1 MSCIDRGVPMRV
13 RVRQFTSHATYL
25 RFTHRARLFHSVC
38 GSHNPL
44 VSHRTQAAGGRHREV
59 HSRCHRARHFAKSGC
74 DCFSSDAV
82 ARPQTTHAISFTHAL
97 QVRKEL
103 PLTTHATRT
112 RLKLVPA
119 LPPRALRLPA
129 RARETSFTVQNNDWE
144 ICPMKCQQVNRIWDW
159 ILAL

>member
-1 MSCIDRGVPMRV
+1 M
-13 RVRQFTSHATYL
+13 
-25 RFTHRARLFHSVC
+25 LFF
-38 GSHNPL
+38 
-44 VSHRTQAAGGRHREV
+44 
-59 HSRCHRARHFAKSGC
+59 RCRP
-74 DCFSSDAV
+74 DAV
-82 ARPQTTHAISFTHAL
+82 ARPQTTHAISFTHAS